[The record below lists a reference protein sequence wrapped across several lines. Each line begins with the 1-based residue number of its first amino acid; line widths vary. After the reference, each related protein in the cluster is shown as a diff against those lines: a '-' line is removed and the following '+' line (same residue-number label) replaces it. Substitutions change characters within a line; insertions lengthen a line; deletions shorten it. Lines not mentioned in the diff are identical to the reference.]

1 MTKRTRY
8 FMAVSAGIV
17 VVGLG
22 SGLVAYYGG
31 GFPALSASLIRTDVG
46 RSRSVATELTIHAP
60 GRLLPAFA

>member
-1 MTKRTRY
+1 MTKKTRY

-31 GFPALSASLIRTDVG
+31 GFPL
-46 RSRSVATELTIHAP
+46 RS
-60 GRLLPAFA
+60 G